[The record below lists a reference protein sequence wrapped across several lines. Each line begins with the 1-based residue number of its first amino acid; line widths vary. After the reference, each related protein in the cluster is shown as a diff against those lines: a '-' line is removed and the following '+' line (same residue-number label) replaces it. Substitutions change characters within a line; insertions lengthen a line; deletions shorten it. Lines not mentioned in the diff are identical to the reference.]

1 MSTTS
6 EGSWRFT
13 GLGLKV
19 HPKTTLAHPSTFQE
33 ECPKVPAETTLIHLT
48 SHLLPAS
55 LEILPRRQDVALS
68 CGAQCGRFV
77 CAFVRFPE
85 PLLTWMKQEA
95 SHLSGVWSCLPPPI
109 PVLHLSFQ
117 LLCGLLGGTHVA
129 TKPSAG
135 AHELRRGAPVVPRSL
150 PEKWPMVVGR
160 PDRGGSWT
168 SLKP

>member
-85 PLLTWMKQEA
+85 PLLTWIETR
-95 SHLSGVWSCLPPPI
+95 SISFVWRLVLFAPSNTGPPPF
-109 PVLHLSFQ
+109 LSAALWSPRRYTRGDEAFGRRPRTSSWGASGASI
-117 LLCGLLGGTHVA
+117 LARKVA
-129 TKPSAG
+129 YGSRAAG
-135 AHELRRGAPVVPRSL
+135 
-150 PEKWPMVVGR
+150 
-160 PDRGGSWT
+160 
-168 SLKP
+168 